1 VLDAGTASL
10 IVSVAGVAVLL
21 PLSLNLER
29 FGVTLIVIGEI
40 ASSALVIKDF
50 YGTKIKMKN
59 NIFIL

>member
-1 VLDAGTASL
+1 MLDAGTASL